1 MMFARVTT
9 LQAPPDRVDEGARMI
24 QEGVIPAVRQQR
36 GFRGGYWLGDRQTGK
51 AIAVVLW
58 EDEEAVRASEEA
70 MAQSRSQGAQAIGAT
85 IQSVEVYEVIA
96 QA

>member
-1 MMFARVTT
+1 M
-9 LQAPPDRVDEGARMI
+9 
-24 QEGVIPAVRQQR
+24 
-36 GFRGGYWLGDRQTGK
+36 
-51 AIAVVLW
+51 LW
-58 EDEEAVRASEEA
+58 EDEAAVRASEAA